1 MSTERIHHPY
11 SPSTLGLL
19 EACPAYRSQESATLH
34 ERTLAGTR
42 AHDVVESG
50 IDDARLS
57 DEDALA
63 AAECLDLI
71 HRRRQ
76 LMEEVRMR
84 AINDVAKSLDKV
96 GQVIYPDSLVN
107 TEQSEA
113 IIDTRFPQIL
123 ELKEVY
129 LPVDDKQFDDAAATT
144 AGYVDRVLIDHTRT
158 YAELFDW
165 KFGKWAVEKA
175 EDNPQGIAYTL
186 GLFHTYPSLQ
196 KVRVWL
202 KQPTIDLIT
211 EAIFTRAEVPALY
224 LRIQTIVARARE
236 ARKRGD
242 FSTAN
247 PMAPACNFCS
257 QLGKCPSVAAF
268 ACKIGSKFHPLEI
281 PSEITPTM
289 ILSGPD
295 TTLAM
300 RLSQTLAVWA
310 KAFRAQTT
318 DRVLRGDAP
327 VPTGFIV
334 AQSSSGREVIN
345 ADEFRRVVLT
355 VLTEK
360 EYVSI
365 APTPGFGAVEDL
377 VKEKAARGSKK
388 AAVESLQTLLLD
400 TGAVKPGEPY
410 TFLKAVSSKE

>member
-1 MSTERIHHPY
+1 MSTERVHHPY
-11 SPSTLGLL
+11 SPSTLGYL
-19 EACPAYRSQESATLH
+19 EACPAYQGQQSATPH
-34 ERTLAGTR
+34 ERTTAGTR

-76 LMEEVRMR
+76 LMEEAR
-84 AINDVAKSLDKV
+84 AREVVKKTAELWGKPVPEGKPADAA
-96 GQVIYPDSLVN
+96 QWA
-107 TEQSEA
+107 EQEVPA
-113 IIDTRFPQIL
+113 IM
-123 ELKEVY
+123 EMKEVY
-129 LPVDDKQFDDAAATT
+129 LLVDDKQFDDGVLATT

-158 YAELFDW
+158 CAELLDW

-186 GLFHTYPSLQ
+186 GLFHTYPDLQ
-196 KVRVWL
+196 KVRVFF
-202 KQPTIDLIT
+202 KQPHLDMIT
-211 EAIFTRAEVPALY
+211 EAVFTRAQVPALY

-236 ARKRGD
+236 ARRLGD

-257 QLGKCPSVAAF
+257 QLGKCPKVAAF
-268 ACKIGSKFHPLEI
+268 ACKVGSKFHPLEI
-281 PSEITPTM
+281 PSDITPTM
-289 ILSGPD
+289 VLSGPD

-300 RLSQTLAVWA
+300 RLSQVMAVWA
-310 KAFRAQTT
+310 KSFRAQVT

-327 VPTGFIV
+327 CPSGFAV

-345 ADEFRRVVLT
+345 ADEFRRVALT

-360 EYVSI
+360 EYSSI
-365 APTPGFGAVEDL
+365 APVPGFGAIEDL
-377 VKEKAARGSKK
+377 VKEKAPRGSKK
-388 AAVESLQTLLLD
+388 AAIEDFQKHLLD
-400 TGAVKPGEPY
+400 TGAVKPGESY
-410 TFLKAVSSKE
+410 TFLRAVSEKK